1 MAVASVVVVLA
12 VPVLVLMPVL
22 LLLPLLSLSATAAAA
37 AATAAT
43 QLLQLLLLLLL
54 LLLLSYYWNF
64 RALIAFTLA
73 FRQVFWISQLVHV
86 ARILFVGFKLSHSFL
101 KSEVGVGPVVG
112 RGVGSGVP
120 S

>member
-22 LLLPLLSLSATAAAA
+22 LLLPLLSLSATAAA

>member
-1 MAVASVVVVLA
+1 
-12 VPVLVLMPVL
+12 MPVL

-37 AATAAT
+37 ATAAT
-43 QLLQLLLLLLL
+43 QLLQVLLLLLL

-101 KSEVGVGPVVG
+101 KSEVGVGPVVE